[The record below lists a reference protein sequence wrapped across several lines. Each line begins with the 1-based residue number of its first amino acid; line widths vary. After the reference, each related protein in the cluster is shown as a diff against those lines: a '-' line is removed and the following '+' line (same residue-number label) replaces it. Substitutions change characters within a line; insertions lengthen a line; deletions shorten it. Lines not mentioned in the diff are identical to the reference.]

1 MATSQP
7 QSGPNL
13 DRYVVIHVAT
23 TCDQHAVYVAR
34 DCAEVIEMGWILLD
48 AKTCEEVR
56 LLLSTTQS
64 FLLPLTVRSSPD
76 CTRQRLGQ
84 ARQHAYNSALQY
96 VDADPSAYTCSDA
109 RYSKPHHPHLG
120 TR

>member
-56 LLLSTTQS
+56 LLPSKSHPLR
-64 FLLPLTVRSSPD
+64 LPLTVPSPSD

-84 ARQHAYNSALQY
+84 ARQHAHNPALQ
-96 VDADPSAYTCSDA
+96 
-109 RYSKPHHPHLG
+109 
-120 TR
+120 